1 MQREIMTAKR
11 LTILPTVAVL
21 LATVVFPGCSRSA
34 PLADVS
40 VTRAKMGNVPVTIR
54 TFGPDEKTCNEA
66 IEAAF
71 KRIDELN
78 AMLSDYVDGSDV
90 SRINKAAGGDPQRVS
105 SETLSVV
112 KFAKGWWKKTSGAF
126 DPTIRPAL
134 ILWRIASR
142 DDEMPA
148 DEDVE
153 AERELIGADKI
164 EIDEAE
170 HTVRLAKEG
179 MSLDLGGI
187 AKGYI
192 VDQAIAV
199 LREHGIRSA
208 TVDAG
213 GDIYL
218 LGCKPAQAGKPGGE
232 SWSVGVENPPPRDEP
247 YSIVLNV
254 TDAAVATSGGY
265 RRNLYIED
273 KRYSH
278 IIDPRTG
285 RPAEHVASATVIAPD
300 LTTAD
305 ALATALCVLGPDDG
319 IKIIDNLDATEALIL
334 SRNNAILRAAI
345 SKNFVKYVNEG
356 LDTLV
361 EMKNGKN

>member
-1 MQREIMTAKR
+1 MNAKR
-11 LTILPTVAVL
+11 LTILLTLAL
-21 LATVVFPGCSRSA
+21 LAAAVVFPGCSEP

-40 VTRAKMGNVPVTIR
+40 VTRSKMGNVPVTIR
-54 TFGPDEKTCNEA
+54 TFGTDEETCNKA

-71 KRIDELN
+71 ERIDELN
-78 AMLSDYVDGSDV
+78 AMLSDYVEDSDV
-90 SRINKAAGGDPQRVS
+90 SRINKAAGGEPQQVS
-105 SETLSVV
+105 SETLAVV
-112 KFAKGWWKKTSGAF
+112 EFAKEWWKKTSGAF

-142 DDEMPA
+142 DDEMPD

-164 EIDEAE
+164 EINMAKR
-170 HTVRLAKEG
+170 TVRLPKEG
-179 MSLDLGGI
+179 MSLALGGI
-187 AKGYI
+187 AKGYF

-213 GDIYL
+213 GDIYV
-218 LGCKPAQAGKPGGE
+218 LGSKPAQAGKPGGE

-254 TDAAVATSGGY
+254 TDAAVATSGDY
-265 RRNLYIED
+265 RRSLYIED

-305 ALATALCVLGPDDG
+305 ALATALCVLGPDEG

-334 SRNNAILRAAI
+334 SRHGAILRAAT
-345 SKNFVKYVNEG
+345 SKDFAKYVNEG